1 MVKKCLGMHFGV
13 LHFHK
18 SGSQSMK
25 EMFLCLTEEIECK
38 PATDLPKGKGLMS
51 FISLSAREVPCHR
64 AAVDYISLCHVVLPS
79 CHQCNGSV
87 IKTSRRYF

>member
-1 MVKKCLGMHFGV
+1 MNGSDKTDKSMVKKCLGMHFGV

-38 PATDLPKGKGLMS
+38 P
-51 FISLSAREVPCHR
+51 CH
-64 AAVDYISLCHVVLPS
+64 
-79 CHQCNGSV
+79 
-87 IKTSRRYF
+87 